1 MKEGRPQRRM
11 DGHPILVRLMLLA
24 AGVLL
29 SILALEG
36 MLRVA
41 VPHWRGLVP
50 QRFMTMTEDGVL
62 AGVPN
67 FDGRIASLF
76 GEFDVPFQLDKRGFR
91 NPPDANP
98 SAPLAFVGDSFCQGL
113 GIEREES
120 FPARTA
126 ALLQTPFYNYCFV
139 SADLLDDLRGLQ
151 RWMPPDRRGATVLT
165 ITFENDVLAYP
176 AAEIDGEPSAAVR
189 GLSRSVVARWL
200 MNHSALFDV
209 ATTLARQN
217 PTIVATVRRLGLVS
231 GVPVTGSSAAES
243 IAASIRMVER
253 IKNAAGDGPFVVLT
267 VPPRPGQVEF
277 VDYDTFVAELVRAGF
292 DVVDPRAQPGLVIS
306 TIPNDGHWDAP
317 MHPAI
322 APIRA
327 ELLRAVAAP

>member
-1 MKEGRPQRRM
+1 M
-11 DGHPILVRLMLLA
+11 DQHPILVRLMLLA
-24 AGVLL
+24 SGVVLSLL
-29 SILALEG
+29 VLEG
-36 MLRVA
+36 ILRVA

-76 GEFDVPFQLDKRGFR
+76 GEFAVPLQLDRRGFR
-91 NPPDANP
+91 NLPDSDPA
-98 SAPLAFVGDSFCQGL
+98 APLVLVGDSFCQGW
-113 GIEREES
+113 GVKREES
-120 FPARTA
+120 FAVRTA
-126 ALLQTPFYNYCFV
+126 ALLRTPFYNYCTV
-139 SADLLDDLRGLQ
+139 GADLLDDLRVLQ

-189 GLSRSVVARWL
+189 GLSRSAVARWL

-217 PTIVATVRRLGLVS
+217 ATIVAGVRRLGLVS
-231 GVPVTGSSAAES
+231 GVPVVGPSAAES

-277 VDYDTFVAELVRAGF
+277 VDYDAFVAELVRVGF
-292 DVVDPRAQPGLVIS
+292 DVVDPSVQPGLVIS

-317 MHPAI
+317 MHAAI
-322 APIRA
+322 APILA
-327 ELLRAVAAP
+327 ERLRAAAAP